1 MFLRGLKSSAAQTEF
16 IRDKNLQWCQVGG
29 GRERTQSAS
38 ISTESYERHL
48 KEILANREEE
58 NESIFDKIEAEFGQV
73 DCESKPFIRALVIS
87 VCTSCID
94 DNKIDPDLF
103 KKRSAI
109 LNKFINKKEEF
120 ELEALFAIQ
129 ALDHRTHHQPSKTLF
144 LSLFHSFI
152 LHSKLPKYT
161 FLNTTLYFILYKVI
175 EIIL

>member
-1 MFLRGLKSSAAQTEF
+1 MFLRGLKSSAAQSEF

-48 KEILANREEE
+48 KEILAIREEE
-58 NESIFDKIEAEFGQV
+58 NEIIFDKIETEFGQV

-144 LSLFHSFI
+144 FTLFFHSFI
-152 LHSKLPKYT
+152 LHSRSKT
-161 FLNTTLYFILYKVI
+161 HFEFI
-175 EIIL
+175 EIS